1 MIGII
6 LTGHGNFASGLSSS
20 LSLIAGI
27 PENYRSVDFLPEDSV
42 DILTD
47 KIKSAIKELD
57 NCEEILILTDL
68 VGGSP
73 YNVSVKLRLDG
84 NLEKIQV
91 ISGVNLGCLIE
102 TSIAVGSAENVK
114 ELASISLK
122 SIKDQAMIFYTDEE
136 IEENKNKN
144 KKTVKVSK
152 QKNNNNL
159 DLPEGKIVH
168 ARIDE
173 RLIHGQVA
181 MVWTNTVGASRIV
194 VVNDNA
200 LKDEMVLSG
209 LKMAKPAGVK
219 VSVLTVKRAI
229 KRLKENAY
237 AGDKIFVITKNI
249 SDMAELI
256 RQGVAIEGV
265 NVGNVAKREG
275 SRSIKKSVN
284 LTEQDIKDINEMISL
299 GHKVTAQ
306 MIPNESEQSILNYL

>member
-122 SIKDQAMIFYTDEE
+122 SIKDQAMIFKTKKKIKE
-136 IEENKNKN
+136 NKN